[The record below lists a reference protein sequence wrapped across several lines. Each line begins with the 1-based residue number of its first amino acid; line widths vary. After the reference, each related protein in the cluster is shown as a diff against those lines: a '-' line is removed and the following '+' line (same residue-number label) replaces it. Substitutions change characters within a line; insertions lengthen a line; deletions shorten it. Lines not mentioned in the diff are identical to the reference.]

1 MKKLL
6 GIVVLGLLWCNVGF
20 TETKI
25 YPNGEKYIGEF
36 KNGKRHGQGTLE
48 DSIWKKYVGEW
59 KDDEFHGQG
68 TFIFPE
74 SAKYVTELKDGEYH
88 GQGMATMS
96 FGTYVGKFKD
106 GKYHGKGTL
115 TLPDGRVLKG
125 NWINNFLK

>member
-1 MKKLL
+1 MGQK
-6 GIVVLGLLWCNVGF
+6 
-20 TETKI
+20 
-25 YPNGEKYIGEF
+25 NGN
-36 KNGKRHGQGTLE
+36 KNGKGTFTWF
-48 DSIWKKYVGEW
+48 DGKKYVGEW
-59 KDDEFHGQG
+59 NDDEFDGQG

-96 FGTYVGKFKD
+96 FGTYVGKFKV
-106 GKYHGKGTL
+106 GKYHGKGIL